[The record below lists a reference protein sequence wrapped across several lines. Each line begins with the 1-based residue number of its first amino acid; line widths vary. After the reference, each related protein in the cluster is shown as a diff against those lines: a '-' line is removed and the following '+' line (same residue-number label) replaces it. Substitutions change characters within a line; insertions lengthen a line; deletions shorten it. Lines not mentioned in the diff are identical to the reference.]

1 MDVIYGLIP
10 SMIIIGIVLVG
21 LIIWSSKS
29 GQFDDLD
36 GEAYRI
42 LMDEDLDDKPE
53 KKSKSSNEA
62 AKVPH
67 GED

>member
-10 SMIIIGIVLVG
+10 SMIIIGIALVG

-42 LMDEDLDDKPE
+42 LMDEDLDDKAE
-53 KKSKSSNEA
+53 KKSDANSEA
-62 AKVPH
+62 VKAPH